1 MIRMLEL
8 VGRKYKTDGLEDT
21 LSNIRMDFWEKF
33 VLNTYVTPRLI
44 ENYGLKINHQSELE
58 TDANFH
64 QRIDFPPRDS
74 RETTLEVPSKKWIDG
89 EKRFTE
95 IDSYPLE
102 PPAVCEFTNAT
113 LFATTGLCISAE
125 AKYIADSITPPSRVH
140 PRVPVSISKSMI
152 VHGAPWAYH
161 SILRFDS
168 DYLRDVPEIELGMPL
183 IPLWMGYYHWLIEM
197 LPRLVGAEQ
206 YYQETGERPTV
217 LVPPQLPLWA
227 RSLLSIFTDGKYD
240 VTVLD
245 EAAYTVNRLV
255 LPTFPEPSRG
265 ECSWIQSITTEYTP
279 KPEFPN
285 RIFISRESAN
295 RRRIKNKE
303 ALSAVLDEFDV
314 EPVVL
319 EELPVPDQIRLF
331 KGVDLVVGPHGAGF
345 SNVVF
350 SDNPTLLEI
359 FGDIKKTTFYRLAQ
373 ILGHDYHHM
382 RGQTTRNDIEISPNL
397 LRRKIRDCINE
408 GPGI

>member
-8 VGRKYKTDGLEDT
+8 VGRKYKADGLEDT
-21 LSNIRMDFWEKF
+21 LSNAWMDFWEKF
-33 VLNTYVTPRLI
+33 VLNDHVTPKLL
-44 ENYGLKINHQSELE
+44 EEYGLKIKHQSDLE
-58 TDANFH
+58 MDTNFH
-64 QRIDFPPRDS
+64 RRIDIVPRDS
-74 RETTLEVPSKKWIDG
+74 RETQLEVPSKKWIDE
-89 EKRFTE
+89 EKQFSETS
-95 IDSYPLE
+95 SYPLE

-113 LFATTGLCISAE
+113 LFATTGLCISADGE
-125 AKYIADSITPPSRVH
+125 YIADSITPPSRVR

-152 VHGAPWAYH
+152 DDGALWAYR
-161 SILRFDS
+161 SILCFDC

-206 YYQETGERPTV
+206 YYKETGERPTV
-217 LVPPQLPLWA
+217 LVPPQLPSWA

-240 VTVLD
+240 VAVVD
-245 EAAYTVNRLV
+245 EPAYTVNRLV
-255 LPTFPEPSRG
+255 LPTFPEPSRE
-265 ECSWIQSITTEYTP
+265 ECSWIQSITAEYPP

-285 RIFISRESAN
+285 RIFISREGAN

-303 ALSAVLDEFDV
+303 ALSAVLDEFDI
-314 EPVVL
+314 EPVAL

-331 KGVDLVVGPHGAGF
+331 RGVDLVVGPHGAGF

-359 FGDIKKTTFYRLAQ
+359 FGDNKKTTFYRLAR
-373 ILGHDYHHM
+373 ILGHDYYHM
-382 RGQTTRNDIEISPNL
+382 QGQTSRNDIEINPNQ

-408 GPGI
+408 GPGK